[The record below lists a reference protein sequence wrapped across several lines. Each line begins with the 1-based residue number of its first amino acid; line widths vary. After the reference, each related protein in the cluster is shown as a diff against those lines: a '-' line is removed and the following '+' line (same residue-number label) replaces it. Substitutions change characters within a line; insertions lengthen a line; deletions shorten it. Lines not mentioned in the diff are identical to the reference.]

1 MAVSQKD
8 PSRAADKLT
17 GVLTAPRS
25 QTGTNGSTESET
37 GLTRESAAHSSARHC
52 PFIWVS
58 QKARSDIEALNSP
71 LKSLKLLDLVSGEF

>member
-17 GVLTAPRS
+17 GVVTAPRS

-37 GLTRESAAHSSARHC
+37 GLTCESAVYSSARHC
-52 PFIWVS
+52 PFI
-58 QKARSDIEALNSP
+58 
-71 LKSLKLLDLVSGEF
+71 LVFTKGKI